1 LASITDQIKVRGR
14 RRIALSHQISYPLSG
29 LWTLSVEYKD
39 REVESFS
46 VRYRNEEQLK
56 LWETTLN
63 KMTMNNKSSVP
74 NTHLMSMPLTPGYSG
89 AGGPS
94 TSHISY
100 FDDEDDDDD
109 DDYDD
114 FEGDDYQQA
123 RSRSNSI
130 SAQLHHARSKAGLS
144 EGPNN
149 RTSPHMHATSTSGM
163 TLAPLPRTS
172 SSLIDHGFY
181 PASPPSSKPSSPTTP
196 RILTS
201 SSSSTS
207 TSSSSVH
214 TPSNSNKTSP
224 LWQRQSHEDGYDLNA
239 PKGRSFSQSA
249 ATSYYSSVPPQQQ
262 AMTPRIRSQSSPNI
276 HKNGPHQWDDLPQVP
291 INSRTYY
298 QQQQMDTIK
307 IKLSYNSGIYVI
319 VCSLAIS
326 FMDLMDKVEKKIKL
340 VSNLQP
346 HDVLR
351 LKYQDEDED
360 FITVNSDDDVQM
372 AFESRGGSS
381 TVNLFVS
388 L

>member
-1 LASITDQIKVRGR
+1 
-14 RRIALSHQISYPLSG
+14 

-89 AGGPS
+89 AGGPT

-100 FDDEDDDDD
+100 FDDEDDEDD

-130 SAQLHHARSKAGLS
+130 SAQLHHARSKAGLN
-144 EGPNN
+144 EGPSNN

-163 TLAPLPRTS
+163 TLAPLPRIS
-172 SSLIDHGFY
+172 SSTTTTSTNDPTNILIDHGFY

-196 RILTS
+196 RILS

-224 LWQRQSHEDGYDLNA
+224 LWQRQSHEDGYDINA

-298 QQQQMDTIK
+298 QQQMDTIK
-307 IKLSYNSGIYVI
+307 IKLSYNNGIYVI

>member
-1 LASITDQIKVRGR
+1 M
-14 RRIALSHQISYPLSG
+14 
-29 LWTLSVEYKD
+29 
-39 REVESFS
+39 
-46 VRYRNEEQLK
+46 
-56 LWETTLN
+56 N
-63 KMTMNNKSSVP
+63 KMTVNNKSSVP

-89 AGGPS
+89 AGGP
-94 TSHISY
+94 TNSHISY
-100 FDDEDDDDD
+100 FDDEDDDEDD
-109 DDYDD
+109 DEYAD

-130 SAQLHHARSKAGLS
+130 SAQLHHARSKVGLNDGS
-144 EGPNN
+144 GPVNGNNSN
-149 RTSPHMHATSTSGM
+149 RTSPHMHATTAPGM
-163 TLAPLPRTS
+163 TLAPLPRMS
-172 SSLIDHGFY
+172 SSTTTTNNPTNILIDHGLY

-196 RILTS
+196 RILS

-214 TPSNSNKTSP
+214 TPNTSNKTSP
-224 LWQRQSHEDGYDLNA
+224 LWQRQSHEDGYDINA

-262 AMTPRIRSQSSPNI
+262 QAMTPRIRSQSSPNI
-276 HKNGPHQWDDLPQVP
+276 HKNAPHQWDDLPQVP

-298 QQQQMDTIK
+298 QQQQQPAVDTIK
-307 IKLSYNSGIYVI
+307 IKLSYNNGIYVI
-319 VCSLAIS
+319 VCSMAIGFS
-326 FMDLMDKVEKKIKL
+326 ELMDKVEKKIKL

-346 HDVLR
+346 NDVLR

-372 AFESRGGSS
+372 AFESRGSN

-388 L
+388 H